1 MRLDDSGGGAGED
14 KGRGRGR
21 SRSGSREREQ
31 EWRAKSDAFLQ
42 KLNITNV
49 PQDPRLAAGQ
59 NYPRQQSHP
68 AQLPAQQRESG
79 DT

>member
-1 MRLDDSGGGAGED
+1 MRLDAGGGGAGED
-14 KGRGRGR
+14 KARGRGR
-21 SRSGSREREQ
+21 SRSGIRERKQ

-42 KLNITNV
+42 KLNIMSV

-59 NYPRQQSHP
+59 NYPRQQGHP
-68 AQLPAQQRESG
+68 TQFPAQQRESG